1 MERYNRDF
9 NKLFPC
15 IRPSLFNF
23 CECLHGEATRWLTRH
38 EDARNGIF
46 IGGQKRRSVDWPEI
60 PLGFEE
66 GSPKKEESEI
76 GKLPK
81 PINLFYMKIE
91 IGKLT
96 RIHTFFGGECFTM

>member
-23 CECLHGEATRWLTRH
+23 CECLHGEATRWLIRH
-38 EDARNGIF
+38 EDAKNGIF

-66 GSPKKEESEI
+66 WSPKKG
-76 GKLPK
+76 GKQ
-81 PINLFYMKIE
+81 NRKITKDYQFVLYE
-91 IGKLT
+91 N
-96 RIHTFFGGECFTM
+96 